1 VPSLLG
7 RALGDE
13 KRTDVISASKP
24 LKPPFIRNEV
34 GTLRAVLVAPPSSAL
49 EREQPL
55 PGEPNAIEERARAQ
69 YGVFLMRLRAH
80 GVKAIEIGADPV
92 APLGSLC
99 ADIALVFAD
108 GAFLMRPSEVNRR
121 REVGPV
127 EAALDVAGIP
137 ILRRIEPPGLLDGG
151 DVMLANGTVFIG
163 VSQRRQSDIGIPG
176 GTNGNQHGREQLAAF
191 ARERGLNVVEV
202 PLAAEVRRLRSVA
215 SLVDE
220 RTIVYAAGLL
230 DHEKFAGFDLVDVPR
245 GEDYAGGLLVFGP
258 RRVIANLRFRET
270 IPRLRKAKIAVDAI
284 DLWEFGKIGATPS
297 SLALPLKRG

>member
-1 VPSLLG
+1 M
-7 RALGDE
+7 
-13 KRTDVISASKP
+13 ISASKP
-24 LKPPFIRNEV
+24 LKQPFIRNEV
-34 GTLRAVLVAPPSSAL
+34 ATLRAVLVAPPSSAL

-55 PGEPNAIEERARAQ
+55 PGEPNAIVERARSQ

-80 GVKAIEIGADPV
+80 GVRAIEIGADPV
-92 APLGSLC
+92 GPLGSLC

-121 REVGPV
+121 REVAPV
-127 EAALDVAGIP
+127 EAALEAAGIP

-151 DVMLANGTVFIG
+151 DVMLADGTVFIG
-163 VSQRRQSDIGIPG
+163 VSQRRQSDIGIFG
-176 GTNGNQHGREQLAAF
+176 GTHGNQHGREQLAAY

-215 SLVDE
+215 SLVDV

-230 DHEKFAGFDLVDVPR
+230 DHERFAGFELVEVPR
-245 GEDYAGGLLVFGP
+245 GEDYAAGLLVFGP